1 MSRDDPTAAGEGGSA
16 LEPAAATDA
25 GGGAGRPSE
34 PAIVLAHKA
43 GAVVMGRIAAAAAEV
58 VLPILM
64 VHLLDKVSVAVLAY
78 LLLLYGTVAT
88 IAATGLPESILY
100 FLVGLTSDERRS
112 TVRRIG
118 LTLAWIGVAAAV
130 GFLAYWLV
138 GRWTDGGAA
147 IRYVPWLIPYV
158 LADLPVRLMP
168 HLLVAENRHRL
179 SAWWSAGDSAGQL
192 IAVLVPAALGLP
204 LWVPLAAL
212 TGLSFGKLAVLVAAV
227 RRFYPCAS
235 RSRAPS
241 PVSAGAVLRYA
252 LPLGLSEIASILNQR
267 FDRFLVMAVFSE
279 EQFAEYFVG
288 AWQIPVITI
297 IPFAVGNVLMP
308 RLAELYRERR
318 GGDALSLWHRS
329 IEKVSLII
337 LPFAA
342 VFLVGAE
349 ETIGLLFGADY
360 AAAAPVFRI
369 YTLVMLGR
377 VAAYGNVLAAAGRTR
392 AVLAATSAG
401 LAANVAF
408 SVPLVYLVGFTG
420 AAWGTVLAFV
430 VIVGLYLREVAA
442 ASGVSTARAFPWATW
457 AKVLLLAAVSTAP
470 AVVFKLLVPASPG
483 VALAAEAVLVL
494 GAFAALGSALGLIRR
509 EDWAYIRDWLTFRGL
524 RGAEGRET

>member
-1 MSRDDPTAAGEGGSA
+1 MSRDPTAAGEGGTA
-16 LEPAAATDA
+16 PAPAAA
-25 GGGAGRPSE
+25 GGGGPGAGRPSE

-88 IAATGLPESILY
+88 IAATGLPESVLY
-100 FLVGLTSDERRS
+100 FLVGLTADERRS

-118 LTLAWIGVAAAV
+118 LVLAGIGALAAV
-130 GFLAYWLV
+130 GFLAYWVV
-138 GRWTDGGAA
+138 GRWTGGGAA
-147 IRYVPWLIPYV
+147 IGYLPWLIPYV

-168 HLLVAENRHRL
+168 HLLVAENRHRW
-179 SAWWSAGDSAGQL
+179 SAWWSAGDSAAQL
-192 IAVLVPAALGLP
+192 VAVLVPAALGLP

-212 TGLSFGKLAVLVAAV
+212 TGLSFGKLALLVAAV
-227 RRFYPCAS
+227 RRFYPRAP
-235 RSRAPS
+235 RSRTPA
-241 PVSAGAVLRYA
+241 PVSAGALLRYA

-267 FDRFLVMAVFSE
+267 FDRFLVMGVFSE

-318 GGDALSLWHRS
+318 GGDALALWHRS

-392 AVLAATSAG
+392 AVLIATTAG
-401 LAANVAF
+401 LLANVLL

-430 VIVGLYLREVAA
+430 VIVAWYLREAGA
-442 ASGVSTARAFPWATW
+442 ASGVPFSRSFPWVAW
-457 AKVLLLAAVSTAP
+457 ARVLLLAAAAAAP
-470 AVVFKLLVPASPG
+470 ALAFKLLVPVPPG
-483 VALAAEAVLVL
+483 IGLAVEAVLVL
-494 GAFAALGSALGLIRR
+494 GTFAALGSALGLIRR
-509 EDWAYIRDWLTFRGL
+509 ADWAYIRDWLTFRGL
-524 RGAEGRET
+524 RGAEGRKT